1 MRFGSDR
8 SRHGSRPGA
17 RLRNAAVVLASAAA
31 LLAAGAT
38 AAAAA
43 PWQHTQSAAVVVA
56 ARFRHACA
64 KPAKKLTMQCLVL
77 INTAVPERPASAF
90 TAPAASPAATP
101 AGYGPS
107 QLQSAYSLAS
117 AAAASG
123 SGETVYLVDAYDYPT
138 AQADLNAYR
147 SQYGLPA
154 CGSGCFTKVNQNG
167 AASPLPPAAGS
178 SGWDVEEAL
187 DIDMVSAICPL
198 CHITLVEAGS
208 PTDNALYTAENSAV
222 SLGARFISNSWGGSE
237 YSGEAADASTYFNH
251 PGVAITVAAGDSP
264 GTEFPAEAQYAT
276 AVGGTTL
283 STAGNSRGWNE
294 SPWPESGGG
303 CSAYETA
310 PSWQSSPVTHCSKR
324 EDNDV
329 SADADPGTGA
339 AIYDSYS
346 QGGWLEVGGTSEASP
361 IIAAVYALAGTPA
374 SGSYP
379 SQDIWAHEP
388 SGLYPVGSGY
398 SPVPGWGTPDGTTA
412 FRSASGTGNTV
423 TVTNPGNKTATVGT
437 PVSLQISAT
446 DSASGQTL
454 SYSATGLPAGL
465 SVSASGLITGTP
477 TTAGSYSVTV
487 TAKDTTG
494 ASGSAAF
501 TWTVSPVSGG
511 CTARQLLG
519 NPGFE
524 TGSAAPWTATPAV
537 MNNDSAEPAHSGSW
551 DAWLDGYGTTHTDT
565 LAQAATLPSGC
576 TTYQASFWLH
586 VDTAETTAT
595 TAYDTLK
602 VQVLNSSG
610 TVLATLAT
618 FSNLNAASGYQQHSY
633 SLSSYSG
640 QAVTLKF
647 TGTEDS
653 SLQTSFVID
662 DTAVNVS

>member
-1 MRFGSDR
+1 MRLGSDR
-8 SRHGSRPGA
+8 SRCGAHPGA
-17 RLRNAAVVLASAAA
+17 RLRKGAVVFAAAAA

-43 PWQHTQSAAVVVA
+43 PVQSTQSPAAAA

-64 KPAKKLTMQCLVL
+64 KPSKKLSMQCMVL
-77 INTAVPERPASAF
+77 INTAVAEKPASAF
-90 TAPAASPAATP
+90 ATPAASPAVTP

-107 QLQSAYSLAS
+107 QLQSAYNLAS

-167 AASPLPPAAGS
+167 AASPLPAAAGS

-198 CHITLVEAGS
+198 CHITLVEANSANGS
-208 PTDNALYTAENSAV
+208 ALYTAENSAV
-222 SLGARFISNSWGGSE
+222 ALGGKFISNSWGGDE

-264 GTEFPAEAQYAT
+264 GTEFPATAEYVT

-283 STAGNSRGWNE
+283 STASNSRGWSE
-294 SPWPESGGG
+294 TPWSESGGG
-303 CSAYETA
+303 CSADEIA
-310 PSWQSSPVTHCSKR
+310 PSWQSSSVTHCSYR

-329 SADADPGTGA
+329 SADADPNTGA

-346 QGGWLEVGGTSEASP
+346 QGGWLEVGGTSEATP
-361 IIAAVYALAGTPA
+361 IIASVYALAGTPA
-374 SGSYP
+374 AGSYP
-379 SQDIWAHEP
+379 AQDIWAHEP

-398 SPVPGWGTPDGTTA
+398 SSVPGWGTPDGTTA
-412 FRSASGTGNTV
+412 FRSGSGGTGNTV

-437 PVSLQISAT
+437 AVSLQISAT
-446 DSASGQTL
+446 DSAAGQTL

-465 SVSASGLITGTP
+465 SISTKGLITGTP
-477 TTAGSYSVTV
+477 TTAGTDSVTV
-487 TAKDTTG
+487 TAKDSTG
-494 ASGSAAF
+494 ASGSATF
-501 TWTVSPVSGG
+501 SWTVSSVSG

-524 TGSAAPWTATPAV
+524 SGSAAPWSATPAV
-537 MNNDSAEPAHSGSW
+537 INNYDADPPHSGLW
-551 DAWLDGYGTTHTDT
+551 DAWLDGYGMTHTDT
-565 LAQAATLPSGC
+565 LSQAVKLPSGC
-576 TTYQASFWLH
+576 TSYQASFWLH
-586 VDTAETTAT
+586 IDTAETTT
-595 TAYDTLK
+595 TAARDTLK
-602 VQVLNSSG
+602 VQVLNGSG

-633 SLSSYSG
+633 SLSGYAG
-640 QAVTLKF
+640 QSVTLKF
-647 TGTEDS
+647 TGTENS
-653 SLQTSFVID
+653 SRQTSFVID